1 MVPIVDVPGETSTG
15 SIGILISEVK
25 YVEQHNAMKAMGD
38 VGSGSSGRNVINV
51 MSGFIKSGREG
62 QKRIEKSHR
71 GSRAQGDER
80 SSIRRRN

>member
-1 MVPIVDVPGETSTG
+1 
-15 SIGILISEVK
+15 
-25 YVEQHNAMKAMGD
+25 MKAMGD